1 MRSPGSTPP
10 SARFARIH
18 NAGWNMVVLLR
29 CRLQYSLF
37 RPILPSLHRPL
48 GALGSNPLSG
58 QACGNTY
65 QELSPQAGKVDT
77 KWPKGERL
85 KAAKCRDMFPLRL
98 TSFDSS
104 PAGGG
109 AFWHCTQGLILY
121 FKLSP
126 FTGKVDTNEV
136 SGRKGNNLQ
145 LFVFAI
151 NQKTH

>member
-1 MRSPGSTPP
+1 M
-10 SARFARIH
+10 
-18 NAGWNMVVLLR
+18 
-29 CRLQYSLF
+29 
-37 RPILPSLHRPL
+37 
-48 GALGSNPLSG
+48 
-58 QACGNTY
+58 
-65 QELSPQAGKVDT
+65 DT

-151 NQKTH
+151 NKKGTTYIVPFCVFIRLPYFVFSS